1 MKGSEETEGS
11 RPGQSDERL
20 IYEQGRESVDVDFCS
35 ITIDESSSNND
46 ILQQRLCSAVKQKE
60 ELHQMEV
67 GLRAQIIAKSEIMA
81 AIMRI
86 GLIEMKE
93 LSKEKK
99 TGGVL
104 MLLHGMEEEVR
115 IFFEREREKQ
125 FGKNR
130 STDHDVGV
138 MLHLVN
144 SELRVI
150 LVINQL
156 IMKLGELAI

>member
-1 MKGSEETEGS
+1 MINVSCLFLNDRTGCNNENRLDRDEGIIQVGEKN
-11 RPGQSDERL
+11 RRCADAFAWNG
-20 IYEQGRESVDVDFCS
+20 GRSV
-35 ITIDESSSNND
+35 
-46 ILQQRLCSAVKQKE
+46 
-60 ELHQMEV
+60 
-67 GLRAQIIAKSEIMA
+67 G
-81 AIMRI
+81 
-86 GLIEMKE
+86 
-93 LSKEKK
+93 
-99 TGGVL
+99 
-104 MLLHGMEEEVR
+104 VR

-156 IMKLGELAI
+156 IMKLGELGFVCTCGVFNF